1 MSAALP
7 REAAQSLRQAVQ
19 MLNGGNAAEADAFIQ
34 SLIRQFPHN
43 AEVHYAA
50 GMSAAMRG
58 DNPAAL
64 AAMQQALE
72 RDRGNAMIHFQ
83 LGILLDQAGRFTES
97 PKRYRDALRLNPQFP
112 EAHYNLGLALAQ
124 AGDSDG
130 AIRSYRQALAQRPT
144 FLEALNNLGN
154 LLQAQGRNDE
164 AITLFQQA
172 IRVRPDFAVPYNN
185 LGNSLARLNRRE
197 DAVRAFE
204 KALELA
210 PRFAEALQNLAE
222 NLQALGR
229 HDDAARRFEELLA
242 MQPDNANARFA
253 LAALRGET
261 PATAPDAFVAKVFDE
276 LAPRFE
282 SHLVD
287 TLGYRI
293 PGELIALL
301 KPWLAARGIE
311 GKVDVI
317 DLGCGTGLF
326 GREIKPWARSLV
338 GCDLSGAMVAQC
350 RGTGLYDR
358 VDQLELVPFLGSID
372 AASADVVAATDVF
385 VYVGDLSRIF
395 AEAARVLRPG
405 GRFGFSIELAD
416 TGDFTLR
423 ATSRFAQSKAY
434 IQRLAGEHG
443 FTLTEAVDTPIRKEA
458 GVPIPGWLVVLERR
472 A

>member
-1 MSAALP
+1 MSVALP
-7 REAAQSLRQAVQ
+7 REAAQALRQAVQ
-19 MLNGGNAAEADAFIQ
+19 MLNSGQAAEADAFIQ
-34 SLIRQFPHN
+34 SLIRQFPQN
-43 AEVHYAA
+43 ADVHYAA

-58 DNPAAL
+58 DGNAAL

-83 LGILLDQAGRFTES
+83 LGILLDQAGRFSES

-124 AGDSDG
+124 TGDIDG

-185 LGNSLARLNRRE
+185 LGNSLVRLSRRE

-229 HDDAARRFEELLA
+229 RDDAARRFEELLA
-242 MQPDNANARFA
+242 TQPDNENARFA
-253 LAALRGET
+253 LAALRGEN
-261 PATAPDAFVAKVFDE
+261 PATAPDAFVAKVFDD

-282 SHLVD
+282 SHLVG

-293 PGELIALL
+293 PEELIALL
-301 KPWLAARGIE
+301 KPWLAGRDP
-311 GKVDVI
+311 VDVI

-326 GREIKPWARSLV
+326 GREIKPWARTLA
-338 GCDLSGAMVAQC
+338 GCDLSSAMVAQC

-358 VDQLELVPFLGSID
+358 VEQLELVPFLGGMG
-372 AASADVVAATDVF
+372 AASTDVVAATDVF

-395 AEAARVLRPG
+395 AETARVLRPG

-416 TGDFTLR
+416 SGDFTLR

-434 IQRLAGEHG
+434 IERLAKEHG
-443 FTLTEAVDTPIRKEA
+443 FTITDAVDTPIRKEA
-458 GVPIPGWLVVLERR
+458 GVPIPGWLVVLEKR

>member
-1 MSAALP
+1 
-7 REAAQSLRQAVQ
+7 
-19 MLNGGNAAEADAFIQ
+19 MLNSGQATEADAFIQ
-34 SLIRQFPHN
+34 SLIRQFPQN

-58 DNPAAL
+58 DSSAAL
-64 AAMQQALE
+64 ASMQQALE

-124 AGDSDG
+124 AGDVDG
-130 AIRSYRQALAQRPT
+130 AIRSYRQALAQRST

-242 MQPDNANARFA
+242 VQPENENARFA
-253 LAALRGET
+253 LAALRGEN

-282 SHLVD
+282 SHLVG

-293 PGELIALL
+293 PEELIALL
-301 KPWLAARGIE
+301 KPWLASRDP
-311 GKVDVI
+311 VDVI
-317 DLGCGTGLF
+317 DMGCGTGLF
-326 GREIKPWARSLV
+326 GREIKSWARTLA

-358 VDQLELVPFLGSID
+358 VEQLELVPFLGGI
-372 AASADVVAATDVF
+372 ATASTDVVAATDVF

-395 AEAARVLRPG
+395 AETARVLRPG

-434 IQRLAGEHG
+434 IERLAREHG
-443 FTLTEAVDTPIRKEA
+443 FTITDAADTPIRTEA
-458 GVPIPGWLVVLERR
+458 GVPIPGWLVVLEKR